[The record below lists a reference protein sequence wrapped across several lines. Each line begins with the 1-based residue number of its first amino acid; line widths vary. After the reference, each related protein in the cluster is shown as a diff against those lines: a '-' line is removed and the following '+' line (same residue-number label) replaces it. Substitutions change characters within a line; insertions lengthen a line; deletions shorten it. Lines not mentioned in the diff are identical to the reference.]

1 MYIQGSMICE
11 MAGNKLA
18 LPYLLTLDVVSTSFT
33 QKNNQTNSMSIW
45 ELSYWLWHLER
56 AT

>member
-33 QKNNQTNSMSIW
+33 QKNNQTNSMNI
-45 ELSYWLWHLER
+45 
-56 AT
+56 